1 MFLSYSFTLWGLWLI
16 LLTVVVQ
23 SIVASVAHRK
33 QSQYIPG
40 KVDENLSHDSFV
52 FRSHRTF
59 HNSLENLA
67 IFVMPVLIAIFAGA
81 DPQTLTWI
89 VWIYA
94 IARIIHMALY
104 YAIATEKNPSP
115 RSYFY
120 MIGLVATLA
129 AYVVVAWELLSRG
142 A

>member
-23 SIVASVAHRK
+23 SIVAAVAHRK

-40 KVDENLSHDSFV
+40 KVDDELSHDSFV

-67 IFVMPVLIAIFAGA
+67 IFVLPVLLGIFAGA
-81 DPQTLTWI
+81 DPQTLSII
-89 VWIYA
+89 VWVYA
-94 IARIIHMALY
+94 VARIIHMALY

-120 MIGLVATLA
+120 MIALLATLA
-129 AYVVVAWELLSRG
+129 VYVLVAWELLSRG

>member
-1 MFLSYSFTLWGLWLI
+1 MFLTYSFTLWGLWFI

-23 SIVASVAHRK
+23 SVVAAVAHRK
-33 QSQYIPG
+33 QSEYIPG

-67 IFVMPVLIAIFAGA
+67 IFVLPVLLGIFAGA
-81 DPQTLTWI
+81 DPQTLTAI
-89 VWIYA
+89 VWIFA
-94 IARIIHMALY
+94 VARIIHMALY

-120 MIGLVATLA
+120 MVGLLATLA
-129 AYVVVAWELLSRG
+129 AYVVVAWELISRG

>member
-23 SIVASVAHRK
+23 SLVAAVAHRK

-67 IFVMPVLIAIFAGA
+67 IFVLPIMLAIFAGA
-81 DPQTLTWI
+81 EPQTLTVI
-89 VWIYA
+89 VWVYA

-120 MIGLVATLA
+120 MIGLLATLA
-129 AYVVVAWELLSRG
+129 AYIVVALELLSRG